1 MRRYKYLD
9 TLTLGFVVVLLISNL
24 VGPKICQIHL
34 GHFATLNVSGAQLL
48 FPITYIFGDVCT
60 EIYGY
65 AASRRAIWLGF
76 FATLLLDGM
85 GELVVSMPSAPSWQ
99 NQHAFEVVFG
109 LVPRFAVASLAAYW
123 MGEFTNSY
131 TLAKLKILTK
141 GRWLWTRTIGSTI
154 TGQFVDT
161 IIVILIAFWGSPSS
175 LIRSIIISSYLTK
188 VAYEVIATPLTYA
201 VVGLLKKQEGADAFD
216 INSNFNPFAI
226 TSAAVEVQTA
236 D

>member
-24 VGPKICQIHL
+24 VGPKIYQIHL
-34 GHFATLNVSGAQLL
+34 GHFANVSGAQLL

-201 VVGLLKKQEGADAFD
+201 VVGFLKKKEGADAFD
-216 INSNFNPFAI
+216 THSNFNPFAI
-226 TSAAVEVQTA
+226 TNTSVEAPNA